1 MAGEPQMNEAVN
13 TTESAPVEK
22 VVNEQQ
28 AETTATETTATQET
42 TEQSQGDSQATSP
55 AVSTPINAD
64 LYDERGVPWK
74 NVAMEHKRKFEETQ
88 TNLPKLVAEEVA
100 KTTQAA
106 QQKKYTIAEL
116 EQFAQANPE
125 HRAWVEEEK
134 AKVVEERIADK
145 WNQHLESNNKAQ
157 NEAIRRKESFQQ
169 VVTNY
174 PNLAIKDQ
182 SGNFVSWNHLD
193 PMTPIFAGYM
203 ARPEFQVPGG
213 DVIAAKCAFADL
225 QQQRSPQTQKTIQ
238 ALKSQ
243 VKKAQAATFVEGGG
257 RKVSEGVS
265 PTKKHLDKVSQTGRS
280 EDAAGVFREIHKQ
293 MGMTKE

>member
-1 MAGEPQMNEAVN
+1 MAAEPQTSEAV
-13 TTESAPVEK
+13 TQESAPASEAVKE
-22 VVNEQQ
+22 Q
-28 AETTATETTATQET
+28 AETTAQEFTATSETNEQPQVESQET
-42 TEQSQGDSQATSP
+42 TQT
-55 AVSTPINAD
+55 VSTPINPD

-74 NVAMEHKRKFEETQ
+74 NVAMEHRRKYEETQ
-88 TNLPKLVAEEVA
+88 ANLPKLVAEEIA
-100 KTTQAA
+100 KTTQ
-106 QQKKYTIAEL
+106 QQSEKKYTIAEL

-134 AKVVEERIADK
+134 AKVVENRIAEQF
-145 WNQHLESNNKAQ
+145 NQRMEATNKAQ
-157 NEAIRRKESFQQ
+157 NEAIRRRESFQQ
-169 VVTNY
+169 VITNY
-174 PNLAIKDQ
+174 PNLVIKDQ
-182 SGNFVSWNHLD
+182 SGKFVGWNNLD
-193 PMTPIFAGYM
+193 PMTPIFASYM

-225 QQQRSPQTQKTIQ
+225 QQQRSPQTQKTIS

-257 RKVSEGVS
+257 KKVVDNTS
-265 PTKKHLDKVSQTGRS
+265 PMKKHLDKVSQSGRA